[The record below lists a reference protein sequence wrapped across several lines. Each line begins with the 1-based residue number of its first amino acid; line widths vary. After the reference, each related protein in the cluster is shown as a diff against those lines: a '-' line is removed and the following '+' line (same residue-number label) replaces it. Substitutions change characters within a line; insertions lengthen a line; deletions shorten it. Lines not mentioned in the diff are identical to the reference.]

1 MLPDYK
7 DPSASNVNAAMYACL
22 QPATRDQVYDHL
34 VELDRARVD
43 TATSPDRAVIKGG
56 RRIKGGA
63 RKGKKAQRSVQSPAP
78 AFSFGGSSAVY
89 TFGAAPAQDA
99 GTPMFG
105 GRGAASAAAATAFSF
120 DGASAPTCTPPFS
133 FSSVGAAPAEDATAA
148 STSYAFTSADAAQL
162 GRGVACAPAAAL
174 QKQRGADKRGVQYSG
189 AWIPVV
195 YSTTEGAVADVAAAT
210 AELPESE
217 DDSSSD
223 DDDSDA
229 ASMDDCLLG
238 LPDELWLYVVL
249 PLVGASELVRLQ
261 LVNRAGQ

>member
-22 QPATRDQVYDHL
+22 QPATRDQVYDYL

-63 RKGKKAQRSVQSPAP
+63 RKGKKAQNSVQSPAP

-120 DGASAPTCTPPFS
+120 DGASAPTCTPPILIFKCWCCTS
-133 FSSVGAAPAEDATAA
+133 RGRNSSIDVLCIYKCGRCTVGKGGCLCSSGRVAEAAG
-148 STSYAFTSADAAQL
+148 
-162 GRGVACAPAAAL
+162 GRQAWCA
-174 QKQRGADKRGVQYSG
+174 
-189 AWIPVV
+189 I
-195 YSTTEGAVADVAAAT
+195 
-210 AELPESE
+210 
-217 DDSSSD
+217 
-223 DDDSDA
+223 
-229 ASMDDCLLG
+229 
-238 LPDELWLYVVL
+238 
-249 PLVGASELVRLQ
+249 
-261 LVNRAGQ
+261 